1 MSLAP
6 LAGTGSST
14 WSDALDRL
22 GIRGLIEGLTLRSGK
37 GCVGGPAI
45 TVKETTGEF
54 PVEAFAIADVLDAI
68 EPGCVLVIDV
78 AGAPVSTFG
87 GLAAQAA
94 VQKHAAA
101 VIIDGA
107 CRDLAEIQESGL
119 WLASRQVTPLTGKG
133 RVKTE
138 AIGVPVAIGG
148 ITVHAGDIIAG
159 DETGMVCIPRD
170 RYSEV
175 MEIAMELN
183 HNDRHFRDLLSKGES
198 FRAAAERLKHL

>member
-1 MSLAP
+1 MSFAP
-6 LAGTGSST
+6 LRGTGSST
-14 WSDALDRL
+14 WSDALDQL
-22 GIRGLIEGLTLRSGK
+22 GIRGVIEGLTLRSGK

-54 PVEAFAIADVLDAI
+54 PVDAFAIANVLDAI
-68 EPGCVLVIDV
+68 ESGWVLVIDV
-78 AGAPVSTFG
+78 ADAPISTFG

-94 VQKHAAA
+94 VQRQAAA

-119 WLASRQVTPLTGKG
+119 WLASRHVTPLTGKR

-138 AIGVPVAIGG
+138 AINVPVAIGG
-148 ITVHAGDIIAG
+148 ITVHPGDIVAG
-159 DETGMVCIPRD
+159 DETGIVCIPKD
-170 RYSEV
+170 RCNEV

-183 HNDRHFRDLLSKGES
+183 YNDRDFRDLLRQGES
-198 FRAAAERLKHL
+198 FRAASERLKHL